1 MNKEELCHKLNM
13 IFEELLTIHEKIEE
27 LDMEK
32 QRLKA
37 KERIEDGERHLKE
50 LDYRISRKWDDREK
64 RVNEFNQRFG
74 WADSEK

>member
-1 MNKEELCHKLNM
+1 MNKEELKYKLNM

-37 KERIEDGERHLKE
+37 KEIIEDEERHLQE
-50 LDYRISRKWDDREK
+50 LDYRRSRKWEDREK
-64 RVNEFNQRFG
+64 RVKEFNQRFE
-74 WADSEK
+74 WADSND

>member
-1 MNKEELCHKLNM
+1 MNKEELNYKLNM

-37 KERIEDGERHLKE
+37 KERIEDGERNLQE
-50 LDYRISRKWDDREK
+50 LDYRISRKWEDREK
-64 RVNEFNQRFG
+64 RVKEFNTRF
-74 WADSEK
+74 DL